1 VAARAAAAATAAG
14 GGSKKA
20 VYLGEFGVS
29 LPDRHNAS
37 SPIYAFTQEML
48 AAAQS
53 SGAALATLWTWCAK
67 IALLSQLFLCLS
79 RACLGK
85 MIVFIHKLLKKG
97 RFSQGGRQSSAVVRD
112 LPTECDQSE

>member
-1 VAARAAAAATAAG
+1 MHDPSPSVCDNYRWGQPPSYLLHVAARAAAAATAAG

-37 SPIYAFTQEML
+37 SPIYGFAEML

-53 SGAALATLWTWCAK
+53 SGAALATLWTWCENRPFVSTFPMFVPS
-67 IALLSQLFLCLS
+67 LSWQ
-79 RACLGK
+79 
-85 MIVFIHKLLKKG
+85 
-97 RFSQGGRQSSAVVRD
+97 
-112 LPTECDQSE
+112 